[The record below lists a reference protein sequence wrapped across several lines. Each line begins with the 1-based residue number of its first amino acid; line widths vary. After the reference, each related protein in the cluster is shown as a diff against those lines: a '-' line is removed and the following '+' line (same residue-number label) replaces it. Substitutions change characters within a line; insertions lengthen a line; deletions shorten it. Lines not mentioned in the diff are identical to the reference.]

1 MRRRQPLLGPER
13 RDESEPGDAR
23 ADVRDHVEQAAAP
36 DVSRVLTLDPAAFGL
51 AVELL
56 EPWAKAAT
64 SLAVLNRT
72 LDEKTVTTAVE
83 LVERIMRLAPD
94 TENESGR
101 SSTSFA
107 RTRAS
112 PSASSSAPTVPSA
125 SRRSSNATR
134 TEIAVPSGG
143 EHPVA
148 VVLERPEFTS
158 RQSWC
163 T

>member
-1 MRRRQPLLGPER
+1 VVDLHP
-13 RDESEPGDAR
+13 A
-23 ADVRDHVEQAAAP
+23 EQAAAP

-94 TENESGR
+94 TEKRIRPLLNELRKNESQPFRKLIG
-101 SSTSFA
+101 TY
-107 RTRAS
+107 
-112 PSASSSAPTVPSA
+112 
-125 SRRSSNATR
+125 
-134 TEIAVPSGG
+134 
-143 EHPVA
+143 
-148 VVLERPEFTS
+148 RPE
-158 RQSWC
+158 RIPKVEQRDQD
-163 T
+163 